1 MIRKSKSWS
10 SEHIH
15 IFSQKQLIQDY
26 TNQFIRDL
34 SGEVDEWGNKKL
46 KDVILRESLKILDAK
61 IEYQL
66 DAIQADFQKLDIQV
80 NTNFSEQVKL
90 SISGI
95 NDGFMGFG
103 GIGGGVGIGGALAAA
118 LFAFTGI
125 GFIALIV
132 TTVVATIAGSFGL
145 GVLDVDGIHN
155 QIKMKVL
162 ELGFQKLD
170 ESINQGADKL
180 SEIIDTV
187 FDSKVESASRVIAEA
202 ISLYENLLEQQ
213 EKAHQKS
220 LEELEPDK
228 AWISQK
234 RQELEIV
241 QNKIE
246 SLIKV

>member
-1 MIRKSKSWS
+1 
-10 SEHIH
+10 
-15 IFSQKQLIQDY
+15 
-26 TNQFIRDL
+26 
-34 SGEVDEWGNKKL
+34 
-46 KDVILRESLKILDAK
+46 
-61 IEYQL
+61 
-66 DAIQADFQKLDIQV
+66 
-80 NTNFSEQVKL
+80 
-90 SISGI
+90 
-95 NDGFMGFG
+95 MGFG
-103 GIGGGVGIGGALAAA
+103 GIGGVGIGGVLAAA

-170 ESINQGADKL
+170 ESISQGADKL

-187 FDSKVESASRVIAEA
+187 FESKVESASRVIAEA

-213 EKAHQKS
+213 EKAQQETPEK
-220 LEELEPDK
+220 LEADK

-246 SLIKV
+246 SLINV